1 MRRRRYG
8 SNSPIKSPLLAR
20 ARSNASMSRSGS
32 FAASQEKLSGNNS
45 NSLEPET
52 QVLMDSQEAE
62 EQPAAFASASQGGM
76 WDDEEIEDPYGCVT
90 PGKMKK
96 VYVCECVCVFATHF
110 KYTHTHTHTHT
121 RARARAQTRSSYCSA
136 PSWPRT
142 ASSRSS
148 RGSVRRPLCS
158 PAKALLGTTRNAA
171 TTWCT
176 LWVGWAA
183 ARVRSCSTV
192 RVNCL
197 RRSPTRKS
205 GSCCE
210 AKEPS

>member
-62 EQPAAFASASQGGM
+62 EQPAALASASQGGM

-110 KYTHTHTHTHT
+110 KYTHTHTHTHV
-121 RARARAQTRSSYCSA
+121 RARARRPAARIAARQAGRGPRAADPREEASADRCVLQRRLCWAQQETL
-136 PSWPRT
+136 
-142 ASSRSS
+142 
-148 RGSVRRPLCS
+148 RR
-158 PAKALLGTTRNAA
+158 LGVP
-171 TTWCT
+171 C
-176 LWVGWAA
+176 GWAG
-183 ARVRSCSTV
+183 RQR
-192 RVNCL
+192 
-197 RRSPTRKS
+197 
-205 GSCCE
+205 G
-210 AKEPS
+210 